1 MGYFSYKLIDM
12 IFFLDIL
19 NENFQIANML
29 FLFFPIF
36 FRKELFREMGEKSL
50 FNFGTYLNMS
60 QESPMHTLIE
70 SASLVVPNLA
80 DRFFTAEPPGKP
92 ISYP

>member
-1 MGYFSYKLIDM
+1 
-12 IFFLDIL
+12 
-19 NENFQIANML
+19 
-29 FLFFPIF
+29 
-36 FRKELFREMGEKSL
+36 MGEKSL